1 MEQAIE
7 SYWNGKAGAWTISQD
22 IDYGFVGGN
31 YRARKICK
39 KPKCEVRFDATV
51 YPSSLTS
58 WWNIHND
65 NVIMID
71 PNYERSYV
79 RPFWNTGIWDVTP
92 WVWAHEA
99 GHLMGLDD
107 RYTDKKTS
115 GVTVSG
121 PNAGWEG
128 NIMAQRGGVAEERNV
143 REILERNAIVCPC
156 CDPSPADCPSDPWA
170 GPVLGGK

>member
-1 MEQAIE
+1 
-7 SYWNGKAGAWTISQD
+7 
-22 IDYGFVGGN
+22 
-31 YRARKICK
+31 
-39 KPKCEVRFDATV
+39 V

-58 WWNIHND
+58 WWQIHND

-79 RPFWNTGIWDVTP
+79 RPFWNTGIWNDNP

-115 GVTVSG
+115 GVTASE

-128 NIMAQRGGVAEERNV
+128 NIMAQWGGVVEERNV
-143 REILERNAIVCPC
+143 REILAQNGIFCPC
-156 CDPSPADCPSDPWA
+156 CEPAPADCPSDPWA
-170 GPVLGGK
+170 RPVLGGK